1 MLLKKENLGNQPNTA
16 DFAEAHA
23 GILASMELIHAGD
36 VLGISQNL
44 LDLKN
49 TADKNGQLSKFIIK
63 NNDIDKYEIVES
75 TKGGI
80 VKLMLAGKINN
91 CGVIK
96 PRFSVEKTG
105 FKKFEKRYLPAKSF
119 GLLIVSTSK
128 GLMTHIEAQELGI
141 GGRLIS

>member
-1 MLLKKENLGNQPNTA
+1 MDNLANLLSNIMNGEMVGKRICYSKPCSK
-16 DFAEAHA
+16 
-23 GILASMELIHAGD
+23 IIKD
-36 VLGISQNL
+36 VLDIM
-44 LDLKN
+44 K
-49 TADKNGQLSKFIIK
+49 K
-63 NNDIDKYEIVES
+63 NNYIDKYEIVES

-80 VKLMLAGKINN
+80 VKVMLAGKINN

-141 GGRLIS
+141 GGRLISYCY